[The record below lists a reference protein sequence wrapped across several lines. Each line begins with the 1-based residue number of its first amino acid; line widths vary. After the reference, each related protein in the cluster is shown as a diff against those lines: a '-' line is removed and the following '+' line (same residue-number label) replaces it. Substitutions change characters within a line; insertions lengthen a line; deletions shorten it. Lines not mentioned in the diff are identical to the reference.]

1 MLNNLNI
8 PIKFPLW
15 KLRLLQ
21 GIVILLVC
29 STLYLMIGSRSTEKL
44 EGQKI
49 EINKRIQEREVERT
63 TMQKIANEAFKNGLS
78 STAKTQE
85 KHLQDEKDI
94 KFIIVSMP
102 DSTVEKLFEKHY
114 GQLQPINR

>member
-1 MLNNLNI
+1 MLNNLYI
-8 PIKFPLW
+8 PIKLPLW

-29 STLYLMIGSRSTEKL
+29 STLYLIVGSRSTEKL

-63 TMQKIANEAFKNGLS
+63 TMQKIAYEAFKNGLS
-78 STAKTQE
+78 NTEKTQE

-94 KFIIVSMP
+94 KVIIVSMS